1 VLDRI
6 LLTNDDGIDAP
17 GLAVLVDIACELARE
32 VWVVAPQHDQSG
44 VSHAISLHHPLRV
57 VPQAERRFAVT
68 GTPGDCVVMGVCH
81 LMGEAKPDLV
91 LSGVNRGANLGMETV
106 FSGTVGGAM
115 TAMMLGIPAIGL
127 SQAFTD
133 RERVP
138 WETARNLG
146 AGVVRQLLAIGWS
159 ADTCLNV
166 NFPDCAPAEAGP
178 VALTR
183 QGVGLLSGMN
193 VESGTDP
200 RGIGYHWI
208 NFARSPRAQ
217 GPDSDAAAIAA
228 GRIAVTPIR
237 YDRTDE
243 PAFAA
248 LAAHL
253 PRLGAI

>member
-17 GLAVLVDIACELARE
+17 GLAVLVDIASELARE

-57 VPQAERRFAVT
+57 LPQGERRFAVT

-133 RERVP
+133 RARVP
-138 WETARNLG
+138 WETARSLG

-178 VALTR
+178 VTLTR
-183 QGVGLLSGMN
+183 QGVGLLSGMH

-208 NFARSPRAQ
+208 NFRRSAREQ

-253 PRLGAI
+253 PRLGTT